1 MGTLNK
7 SQLVDAV
14 SNDVDATKKL
24 VGEVL
29 DSVLEHVVAS
39 LKSGTDVAL
48 KNFCTFK
55 VKHRNARVGVNPKT
69 GAKLDIPACRVPGVS
84 FSKHV
89 KESVKN

>member
-29 DSVLEHVVAS
+29 DSVLDHVVNN
-39 LKSGTDVAL
+39 LKGGNDVAL

-55 VKHRNARVGVNPKT
+55 VKHRNARAGVNPKT
-69 GAKLDIPACRVPGVS
+69 GDRINIPACNVPGVS
-84 FSKHV
+84 FSKNV
-89 KESVKN
+89 KEAVK

>member
-29 DSVLEHVVAS
+29 DSVLEHITRNLS
-39 LKSGTDVAL
+39 SGTDVAL

-55 VKHRNARVGVNPKT
+55 VKHRNARAGVNPKT
-69 GAKLDIPACRVPGVS
+69 GERINIPACTVPAVA

-89 KESVKN
+89 KESVK